1 MQITRKSMLSGK
13 ERTLEINV
21 TEEQLSLWQAGE
33 LIQNAMPHL
42 TAGEREFI
50 KTGITD
56 EEWDEEFG
64 DDEEPLDDEDGCYDR
79 DAHPDD

>member
-1 MQITRKSMLSGK
+1 MLITRKSMLTGE
-13 ERTLEINV
+13 ERTLDLPV
-21 TEEQLSLWQAGE
+21 TEEQISRWQAGE

-56 EEWDEEFG
+56 EEWDAEFG
-64 DDEEPLDDEDGCYDR
+64 NPEEGDNYDELR
-79 DAHPDD
+79 